1 MVTLGSAVL
10 MTLALVG
17 CGGEGDSDLPEF
29 SGAPGGQSEG
39 ESEAP
44 EPAGTPVV
52 DPASPLPKRG
62 TEVGDPKNA
71 ITIGRTITGDAD
83 KEAVQTA
90 YLAFWAERAKS
101 LRLAE
106 ADTTAVRAVASGV
119 AADRILASARELAE
133 KKQHT
138 EGGSTVNIQSV
149 EITGSTAKITDCFKD
164 DSINLTAAGKPAE
177 RPNLG
182 IDQLAAELVKEGT
195 TWRVTNLVQTTLKKC
210 KA

>member
-39 ESEAP
+39 ES
-44 EPAGTPVV
+44 
-52 DPASPLPKRG
+52 
-62 TEVGDPKNA
+62 
-71 ITIGRTITGDAD
+71 
-83 KEAVQTA
+83 
-90 YLAFWAERAKS
+90 
-101 LRLAE
+101 E